1 MLLTDFEN
9 VVLRKTHLKF
19 EILFT
24 YKKNFNILIINEK
37 VLVPCEKWLQIS
49 IKCLR
54 SKNPWVWKH
63 VFYESVC
70 LSVVVIIAVVGRI
83 LDDSR

>member
-37 VLVPCEKWLQIS
+37 VLVPCEK
-49 IKCLR
+49 
-54 SKNPWVWKH
+54 
-63 VFYESVC
+63 
-70 LSVVVIIAVVGRI
+70 
-83 LDDSR
+83 